1 MDEKI
6 LELLNEMNNNIVD
19 MKQDIT
25 GMKQDIVGIKQDIT
39 DLKVGQVETNNRLD
53 SIEKK
58 QDTLYN
64 QSATTAEEIT
74 YIKDNF
80 DVVDIK
86 LNAIETRVITI
97 NRKLNGATDQVAR
110 NMEQLEEIKIKLQ

>member
-1 MDEKI
+1 MNEKI
-6 LELLNEMNNNIVD
+6 LELLQKMDSNITE
-19 MKQDIT
+19 MKQDIN
-25 GMKQDIVGIKQDIT
+25 
-39 DLKVGQVETNNRLD
+39 DLKIGQVETNNRLDNMDKRFDSIENRLD

-58 QDTLYN
+58 QDILYN
-64 QSATTAEEIT
+64 QSISTAEEMT
-74 YIKDNF
+74 SIKDNF

-86 LNAIETRVITI
+86 LNAIETRVIKI

>member
-6 LELLNEMNNNIVD
+6 LELLQKMDSNITE
-19 MKQDIT
+19 MKQDIN
-25 GMKQDIVGIKQDIT
+25 
-39 DLKVGQVETNNRLD
+39 DLKIGQVETNNRLDNMDKRFESIENRLD

-58 QDTLYN
+58 QDILYN
-64 QSATTAEEIT
+64 QSISTAEEMT
-74 YIKDNF
+74 SIKDNF

-86 LNAIETRVITI
+86 LNAIETRVIKI

>member
-1 MDEKI
+1 MNEKI
-6 LELLNEMNNNIVD
+6 LELLQKID
-19 MKQDIT
+19 
-25 GMKQDIVGIKQDIT
+25 
-39 DLKVGQVETNNRLD
+39 NRLNGIENEIKEVKTDMNTRFD

-58 QDTLYN
+58 QDILYN
-64 QSATTAEEIT
+64 QSISTAEEMT
-74 YIKDNF
+74 SIKDNF

-97 NRKLNGATDQVAR
+97 NRKLNGTTDQVAR

>member
-1 MDEKI
+1 MNEKI
-6 LELLNEMNNNIVD
+6 LELLQKID
-19 MKQDIT
+19 
-25 GMKQDIVGIKQDIT
+25 
-39 DLKVGQVETNNRLD
+39 NRLNGIENEIKEVKTDMNTRFD

-58 QDTLYN
+58 QDILYN
-64 QSATTAEEIT
+64 QSISTAEEIT
-74 YIKDNF
+74 SIKDNF

-86 LNAIETRVITI
+86 LNAIETRVIKI